1 MNRLV
6 VLGLLCAMSLATA
19 AESVRAQREAPLA
32 YVLDKD
38 ARSVTTLEVTS
49 GAVVRAATVQGSP
62 TRLLRTGDGKRLL
75 ALDRGAGRDGGA
87 GHQATTRSAV
97 TILDAATLAIQSR
110 VELGWGL
117 EPTTMLNGNGNRLSV
132 VCPGYVG
139 RKADET
145 RPAEI
150 LTIDLT
156 AGKVVGRVALPRPA
170 TAFFGTP
177 DGRTAVI
184 LSARDQPKQTP
195 PLPAELRFVDL
206 TGATSPVTVSLDGDP
221 RNPVLSPDGRFVYL
235 LDRGNPSSNPAKNVN
250 GHLLV
255 VSVESRTLETTTD
268 VGSKPRGFVL
278 DESGRQLL
286 LLSDTPPVRGARGD
300 RAGELRIIRGA
311 TVLPPITVPTMPEL
325 IRATADG
332 KRLFVVSGDA
342 ISGFAMPDFAPLT
355 STRRLS
361 VINMEFAIS
370 PDGRRG
376 FVVFLQNLWT
386 YDLESG
392 TELAKIITGRMSARL
407 LSAAVAGVQT
417 AASESAARRD
427 AERTGQSHY
436 YYTEY
441 TLRESN
447 ETIAVRPDSTAAY
460 VLNRQT
466 GDVTIVDAATGTTIE
481 KVATDGF
488 AVHFLPGVST
498 ALVVDDSVVHAIDMN
513 TNKKLDDLASVKSGD
528 GFSRV
533 EVSPDG
539 KHAVVYGRQA
549 VVCVSGSSGKAIG
562 HQRAFGSVADVA
574 FDWGARR

>member
-1 MNRLV
+1 
-6 VLGLLCAMSLATA
+6 
-19 AESVRAQREAPLA
+19 
-32 YVLDKD
+32 
-38 ARSVTTLEVTS
+38 
-49 GAVVRAATVQGSP
+49 
-62 TRLLRTGDGKRLL
+62 
-75 ALDRGAGRDGGA
+75 
-87 GHQATTRSAV
+87 
-97 TILDAATLAIQSR
+97 
-110 VELGWGL
+110 
-117 EPTTMLNGNGNRLSV
+117 
-132 VCPGYVG
+132 
-139 RKADET
+139 
-145 RPAEI
+145 
-150 LTIDLT
+150 
-156 AGKVVGRVALPRPA
+156 
-170 TAFFGTP
+170 
-177 DGRTAVI
+177 
-184 LSARDQPKQTP
+184 
-195 PLPAELRFVDL
+195 
-206 TGATSPVTVSLDGDP
+206 
-221 RNPVLSPDGRFVYL
+221 
-235 LDRGNPSSNPAKNVN
+235 
-250 GHLLV
+250 
-255 VSVESRTLETTTD
+255 
-268 VGSKPRGFVL
+268 
-278 DESGRQLL
+278 
-286 LLSDTPPVRGARGD
+286 
-300 RAGELRIIRGA
+300 
-311 TVLPPITVPTMPEL
+311 
-325 IRATADG
+325 
-332 KRLFVVSGDA
+332 
-342 ISGFAMPDFAPLT
+342 MPDFAPLT

-386 YDLESG
+386 YDLERG

-417 AASESAARRD
+417 AASKSAARRD

-539 KHAVVYGRQA
+539 KHAVVYGRRLSCASAGRAERQSA
-549 VVCVSGSSGKAIG
+549 ISERSGASWTSHSIG
-562 HQRAFGSVADVA
+562 APADEP
-574 FDWGARR
+574 RRG

>member
-62 TRLLRTGDGKRLL
+62 TRLLRTADGKRLL
-75 ALDRGAGRDGGA
+75 ALDRGAGRDDGGA

-139 RKADET
+139 RKADEA

-206 TGATSPVTVSLDGDP
+206 TGATSPATVSLAGDP

-250 GHLLV
+250 GRLLV

-278 DESGRQLL
+278 DERGRQLL
-286 LLSDTPPVRGARGD
+286 LLSDSPPVRGARGD
-300 RAGELRIIRGA
+300 RAGELRIIRGRRSCRPSPCQPCPNSFA
-311 TVLPPITVPTMPEL
+311 RP
-325 IRATADG
+325 RTA
-332 KRLFVVSGDA
+332 
-342 ISGFAMPDFAPLT
+342 
-355 STRRLS
+355 
-361 VINMEFAIS
+361 
-370 PDGRRG
+370 
-376 FVVFLQNLWT
+376 
-386 YDLESG
+386 
-392 TELAKIITGRMSARL
+392 
-407 LSAAVAGVQT
+407 
-417 AASESAARRD
+417 
-427 AERTGQSHY
+427 
-436 YYTEY
+436 
-441 TLRESN
+441 
-447 ETIAVRPDSTAAY
+447 
-460 VLNRQT
+460 
-466 GDVTIVDAATGTTIE
+466 
-481 KVATDGF
+481 
-488 AVHFLPGVST
+488 
-498 ALVVDDSVVHAIDMN
+498 
-513 TNKKLDDLASVKSGD
+513 
-528 GFSRV
+528 
-533 EVSPDG
+533 
-539 KHAVVYGRQA
+539 
-549 VVCVSGSSGKAIG
+549 SGSSSSAEM
-562 HQRAFGSVADVA
+562 RSADL
-574 FDWGARR
+574 RCRISLR